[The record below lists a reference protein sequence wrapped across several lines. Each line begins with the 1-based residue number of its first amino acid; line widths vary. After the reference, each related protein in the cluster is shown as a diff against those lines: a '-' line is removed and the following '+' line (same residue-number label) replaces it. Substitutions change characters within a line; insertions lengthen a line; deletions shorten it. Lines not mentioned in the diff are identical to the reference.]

1 MTTPKS
7 KTSRRALD
15 LKGGHVLTAFEEQY
29 GESRYRAD
37 DSLVFCH
44 PMLGT
49 PLDPTKPTRDYM
61 RPALRAA
68 KITKPFRPWHGLRH
82 TALTHGAAENP
93 QAWVTMRA
101 GHAQASIT
109 DRYVH
114 AAQVAFPGAADRAE
128 DRIFSAVG
136 DAVPKR
142 YQVPSSDP
150 VEDGETASVQGLPLL
165 PGLDSNQQPSG

>member
-1 MTTPKS
+1 MTTNGHGRRDVDALIAAALASGASYEEAGKAARVSKS
-7 KTSRRALD
+7 TVKRRL
-15 LKGGHVLTAFEEQY
+15 
-29 GESRYRAD
+29 AD
-37 DSLVFCH
+37 PQFR
-44 PMLGT
+44 T
-49 PLDPTKPTRDYM
+49 PDYM

-68 KITKPFRPWHGLRH
+68 KITKPFRAWHGLRH

-136 DAVPKR
+136 DPVPNAVPSP
-142 YQVPSSDP
+142 PSSDP
-150 VEDGETASVQGLPLL
+150 AEDAETASVQGVPLL